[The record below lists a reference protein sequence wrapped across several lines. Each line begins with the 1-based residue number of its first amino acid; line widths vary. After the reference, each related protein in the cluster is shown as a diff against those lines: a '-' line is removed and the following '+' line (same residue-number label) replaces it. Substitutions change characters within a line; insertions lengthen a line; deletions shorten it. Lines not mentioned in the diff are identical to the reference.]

1 MGRTLYEK
9 DFSTMTEEEVEAF
22 MMEDTPLEQVKSA
35 HPEWW
40 EQLDRLEKGIRED
53 TDALWEN
60 GIEDK
65 ARFALILNKCCFFTK
80 LWRGKILAVRGPLP
94 GEASI
99 VMELPSLVLVRDV
112 DENLLRYLGRYA
124 HGFAVHP
131 KEDGIRVTIDLP
143 YPQAESNVVRLR

>member
-9 DFSTMTEEEVEAF
+9 DFSIMTDEEVEAF
-22 MMEDTPLEQVKSA
+22 MMEDTPLEQVKVV
-35 HPEWW
+35 HPEWR
-40 EQLDRLEKGIRED
+40 EQLDRLEKGLREE
-53 TDALWEN
+53 TDAPWEK

-65 ARFALILNKCCFFTK
+65 ARFALILNKCCFFAK
-80 LWRGKILAVRGPLP
+80 LWRGKILAGTGLFP
-94 GEASI
+94 GNATI
-99 VMELPSLVLVRDV
+99 VMELPYIVLVRDV

-131 KEDGIRVTIDLP
+131 KEGGIRVTIDLP